1 MDKKKAQ
8 IKALLDQIKNL
19 KDQVKGVKENIPII
33 GDIKGPKD
41 DMKPGDKKTRWY
53 ETTIAK

>member
-41 DMKPGDKKTRWY
+41 DMKPGDKKTR
-53 ETTIAK
+53 